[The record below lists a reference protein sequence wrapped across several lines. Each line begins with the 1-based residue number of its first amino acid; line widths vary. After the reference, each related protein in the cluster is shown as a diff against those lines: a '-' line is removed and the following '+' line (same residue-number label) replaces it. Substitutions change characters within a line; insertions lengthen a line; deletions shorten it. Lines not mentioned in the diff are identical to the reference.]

1 VLFNEADLDN
11 LLADESDVIIKLNGV
26 TVKPPIKGKLRKRTE
41 IASPHTA
48 DTVLVIPS
56 LLCKDS
62 DLVGVDR
69 THTLTVDG
77 VAYKLYGDADPQ
89 NSGLTRIGLVKA

>member
-1 VLFNEADLDN
+1 LLFNEADLDN
-11 LLADESDVIIKLNGV
+11 LLADASDVIIKLNGV
-26 TVKPPIKGKLRKRTE
+26 TVKPIKGKLRKRTE
-41 IASPHTA
+41 VASPHTA
-48 DTVLVIPS
+48 DTILVIPS

-62 DLVGVDR
+62 DLVGIDR